1 MTAMNA
7 PLLEVQSIR
16 KTFPGVVALADVTF
30 DLKAGEVHALVGEN
44 GAGKSTLLSVMNGLI
59 APDSGEIRIEGQPVV
74 LSDPT
79 VALANRLSLVH
90 QELVLCPNLS
100 VAENIFLGREPESR
114 LGGNKRAALNRMARQ
129 LLDEIHVSL
138 DPSRPVGELS
148 LNEQQIVEICR
159 ALASR
164 PKVLVFD
171 EPTASLNDD
180 QVGHLLAVIR
190 KLKASGLGIIYVSH
204 RLGEVLD
211 IADRVTVLRD
221 GRVVGTRD
229 VAGLDETALVS
240 LMVGREHKPGQSA
253 YRERRHGSLALEAKA
268 IGKAGVFDD
277 VSLEVRAGEIV
288 GIAGLLGCQR
298 EAVVRAIFG
307 ASSIDRGEIR
317 VHGKKQPLRSPRDA
331 IASGIAFMPA
341 DRKGE
346 GLVLPMNVGDNLGLT
361 ILRRFG
367 RLGFLKRRQKNASAN
382 DLVRKLAIKASSLS
396 QQVSQL
402 SGGNQQKIVI
412 GKWIAR
418 GGDIV
423 IAEDP
428 TRGVD
433 VGAKFEIWRAI
444 QGLAEEGKAVLL
456 LTTELQE
463 MMDACDRILVMSRGR
478 VTGHFQR
485 KDFSAEAIA
494 HCFVV

>member
-1 MTAMNA
+1 MSA

-16 KTFPGVVALADVTF
+16 KTYPGVIALSDVTF

-44 GAGKSTLLSVMNGLI
+44 GAGKSTLLSVMNGLV
-59 APDSGEIRIEGQPVV
+59 APDSGEIRIDGQPVV
-74 LSDPT
+74 LNDPT
-79 VALANRLSLVH
+79 VALANRLALVH

-100 VAENIFLGREPESR
+100 VAENIFLGREPAGR
-114 LGGNKRAALNRMARQ
+114 LGKTRAMLNRMAKD
-129 LLDEIHVSL
+129 LLDEIHVNL
-138 DPSRPVGELS
+138 DPSRAVGELS

-164 PKVLVFD
+164 PRVLVFD

-180 QVGHLLAVIR
+180 QVVHLLAIIR
-190 KLKASGLGIIYVSH
+190 KLKANGLGIVYVSH
-204 RLGEVLD
+204 RLSEVVQ
-211 IADRVTVLRD
+211 ISDRVTVLRD
-221 GRVVGTRD
+221 GHVVATRD
-229 VAGLDETALVS
+229 IAGLNEAALVT

-253 YRERRHGSLALEAKA
+253 YKERRCGDVALEAKG
-268 IGKAGVFDD
+268 IGKAGVFEDIC
-277 VSLEVRAGEIV
+277 LQVRAGEIV

-307 ASSIDRGEIR
+307 DQSIDRGEIR
-317 VHGKKQPLRSPRDA
+317 VQGRKVQLRSPRDA
-331 IASGIAFMPA
+331 IAFGIGFMPA

-346 GLVLPMNVGDNLGLT
+346 GLVLPMSVGDNIAMT
-361 ILRRFG
+361 ILRRLG
-367 RLGFLKRRQKNASAN
+367 RLGFMKRRQKNATAN
-382 DLVRKLAIKASSLS
+382 GLVRTLAIKTNGLAQLA
-396 QQVSQL
+396 SQL

-433 VGAKFEIWRAI
+433 VGAKFEIWGAI
-444 QGLAEEGKAVLL
+444 QDLAEQGKAILL

-478 VTGHFQR
+478 VTGHFHR

-494 HCFVV
+494 HCFVA

>member
-1 MTAMNA
+1 MSA

-16 KTFPGVVALADVTF
+16 KTYPGVIALSDVTF

-44 GAGKSTLLSVMNGLI
+44 GAGKSTLLSVMNGLV
-59 APDSGEIRIEGQPVV
+59 APDSGEIRIDGQPVV
-74 LSDPT
+74 LNDPT
-79 VALANRLSLVH
+79 VALANRLALVH

-100 VAENIFLGREPESR
+100 VAENIFLGREPAAR
-114 LGGNKRAALNRMARQ
+114 FGKTRAMLNRMAKD
-129 LLDEIHVSL
+129 LLDEIYVNL
-138 DPSRPVGELS
+138 DPSRAVGELS

-164 PKVLVFD
+164 PRVLVFD

-180 QVGHLLAVIR
+180 QVVHLLAIIR
-190 KLKASGLGIIYVSH
+190 KLKANGLGIVYVSH
-204 RLGEVLD
+204 RLSEVVQ
-211 IADRVTVLRD
+211 ISDRVTVLRD
-221 GRVVGTRD
+221 GHVVATRD
-229 VAGLDETALVS
+229 IAGLNEAALVT
-240 LMVGREHKPGQSA
+240 LMVGREHKAGQSA
-253 YRERRHGSLALEAKA
+253 YKERRCGDVALEAKG
-268 IGKAGVFDD
+268 IGKAGVFEDIC
-277 VSLEVRAGEIV
+277 LQVRAGEIV

-307 ASSIDRGEIR
+307 DQSIDRGEIR
-317 VHGKKQPLRSPRDA
+317 VQGRKVQLRSPRDA
-331 IASGIAFMPA
+331 IAFGIGFMPA

-346 GLVLPMNVGDNLGLT
+346 GLVLPMSVGDNIAMT
-361 ILRRFG
+361 ILRRLG
-367 RLGFLKRRQKNASAN
+367 RLGFMKRRQRNATAN
-382 DLVRKLAIKASSLS
+382 GLLRTLAIKTNGLAQLA
-396 QQVSQL
+396 SQL

-444 QGLAEEGKAVLL
+444 QDLAEQGKAILL

-478 VTGHFQR
+478 VTGHFHR

-494 HCFVV
+494 HCFVA

>member
-1 MTAMNA
+1 MDG
-7 PLLEVQSIR
+7 PLLEVKSIR
-16 KTFPGVVALADVTF
+16 KTFPGVLALADVTF

-59 APDSGEIRIEGQPVV
+59 TPDSGEIRIAGQPVI

-79 VALANRLSLVH
+79 VALSKRLALVH

-100 VAENIFLGREPESR
+100 IAENIFLGREPAGR
-114 LGGNKRAALNRMARQ
+114 LGGNKRATLNRMARD
-129 LLDEIHVSL
+129 LLDEIHVDL
-138 DPSRPVGELS
+138 DPSRRVGDLS

-164 PKVLVFD
+164 PRVLVFD

-180 QVGHLLAVIR
+180 QVKHLLDVIR
-190 KLKASGLGIIYVSH
+190 KLKANGLGIVYVSH
-204 RLGEVLD
+204 RLGEVLE
-211 IADRVTVLRD
+211 ISDRVTVLRD
-221 GRVVGTRD
+221 GRVVGTRGID
-229 VAGLDETALVS
+229 GLDETALVS
-240 LMVGREHKPGQSA
+240 LMVGREHKPGQIA
-253 YRERRHGSLALEAKA
+253 YKERRQGAVALEARA
-268 IGKAGVFDD
+268 IGKEGVFDD
-277 VSLEVRAGEIV
+277 VSLAVHAGEIV

-307 ASSIDRGEIR
+307 ATSIDRGEIR
-317 VHGKKQPLRSPRDA
+317 VHGKVAPLRSPRDA
-331 IASGIAFMPA
+331 IASGIGFMPA

-346 GLVLPMNVGDNLGLT
+346 GLVLPMSVGDNLGMT
-361 ILRRFG
+361 ILRRLGRFG
-367 RLGFLKRRQKNASAN
+367 LLSRRRRKKTAGE
-382 DLVRKLAIKASSLS
+382 LVRKLAIKASGAS
-396 QQVSQL
+396 QPASQL

-433 VGAKFEIWRAI
+433 VGAKFEIWRTI
-444 QGLAEEGKAVLL
+444 QDLAEEGKAVLL

-463 MMDACDRILVMSRGR
+463 MMDACDRIVVMSRGR
-478 VTGHFQR
+478 VTGHFHR

-494 HCFVV
+494 HRFVV

>member
-1 MTAMNA
+1 MGA
-7 PLLEVQSIR
+7 PLLELKSIR
-16 KTFPGVVALADVTF
+16 KTFPGVLALADVTF

-44 GAGKSTLLSVMNGLI
+44 GAGKSTLLSVMNGLT
-59 APDSGEIRIEGQPVV
+59 AADSGEILIEGNPVV
-74 LSDPT
+74 LGDPT
-79 VALANRLSLVH
+79 AALAKRLALVH

-100 VAENIFLGREPESR
+100 VAENIFLGREPAGR
-114 LGGNKRAALNRMARQ
+114 MGGNNRAALNWMAKE

-164 PKVLVFD
+164 PRVLVFD

-180 QVGHLLAVIR
+180 QVRHLLDIIR

-204 RLGEVLD
+204 RLSEVLE
-211 IADRVTVLRD
+211 ISDRVTVLRD
-221 GRVVGTRD
+221 GRVVGTRTM
-229 VAGLDETALVS
+229 AEMDEAALVS
-240 LMVGREHKPGQSA
+240 LMVGREHKPGQTA
-253 YRERRHGSLALEAKA
+253 YRERRHGAVALEARA
-268 IGKAGVFDD
+268 IGKTTVFDD
-277 VSLEVRAGEIV
+277 VSLEVRAGEVV

-307 ASSIDRGEIR
+307 ATSIDRGEIR
-317 VHGKKQPLRSPRDA
+317 VRGRPVTLRSPRDA
-331 IASGIAFMPA
+331 IAAGIGFMPA
-341 DRKGE
+341 DRKRE
-346 GLVLPMNVGDNLGLT
+346 GLILPMNVGDNLGMT
-361 ILRRFG
+361 ILRRLG
-367 RLGFLKRRQKNASAN
+367 RLGFLKRRQRNATAN
-382 DLVRKLAIKASSLS
+382 DLMQKLAIKTSGLS
-396 QQVSQL
+396 QPASQL

-444 QGLAEEGKAVLL
+444 QDLAKEGKAILL

-478 VTGHFQR
+478 VTGHFHR
-485 KDFSAEAIA
+485 GEFSAEAIA

>member
-1 MTAMNA
+1 MSAL
-7 PLLEVQSIR
+7 LLEVESIR
-16 KTFPGVVALADVTF
+16 KTYPGVIALSDVTF

-44 GAGKSTLLSVMNGLI
+44 GAGKSTLLSVMNGLV
-59 APDSGEIRIEGQPVV
+59 ASDSGEIRIDGQRVV
-74 LSDPT
+74 LNDPT
-79 VALANRLSLVH
+79 VALANRLALVH

-100 VAENIFLGREPESR
+100 VAENIFLGREPAGR
-114 LGGNKRAALNRMARQ
+114 LGRTRAMLNRMAKD

-138 DPSRPVGELS
+138 DPSRAVGELS

-164 PKVLVFD
+164 PRVLVFD

-180 QVGHLLAVIR
+180 QVGHLLAIIR
-190 KLKASGLGIIYVSH
+190 KLKANGLGIVYVSH
-204 RLGEVLD
+204 RLSEVMQ
-211 IADRVTVLRD
+211 ISDRVTVLRD
-221 GRVVGTRD
+221 GHVVATRD
-229 VAGLDETALVS
+229 IAGLNEAALVA

-253 YRERRHGSLALEAKA
+253 YKERRCGDVALEAKG
-268 IGKAGVFDD
+268 IGKARVFDD
-277 VSLEVRAGEIV
+277 ISLQVRAGEIV

-298 EAVVRAIFG
+298 ESVVRAIFG
-307 ASSIDRGEIR
+307 ATSIDRGEIR
-317 VHGKKQPLRSPRDA
+317 VHGHKVQLRSPRDA
-331 IASGIAFMPA
+331 IAFGIGFMPA
-341 DRKGE
+341 DRKRE
-346 GLVLPMNVGDNLGLT
+346 GLVLPMSVGDNIGMT
-361 ILRRFG
+361 ILRRLG
-367 RLGFLKRRQKNASAN
+367 RLGFMKRRQRNATAN
-382 DLVRKLAIKASSLS
+382 GLVRTLAIKINGLS
-396 QQVSQL
+396 QVASQL

-412 GKWIAR
+412 GKWIAHS
-418 GGDIV
+418 GDIV

-444 QGLAEEGKAVLL
+444 QDLAEEGKAILL

-478 VTGHFQR
+478 VTGHFHR

-494 HCFVV
+494 HCFVA

>member
-1 MTAMNA
+1 MTTMDA

-44 GAGKSTLLSVMNGLI
+44 GAGKSTLLSIMNGLV
-59 APDSGEIRIEGQPVV
+59 APDSGEILIEGQPVV

-100 VAENIFLGREPESR
+100 VAENIFLGREPASR
-114 LGGNKRAALNRMARQ
+114 LGANNRVALERMARN

-164 PKVLVFD
+164 PKMLVFD

-253 YRERRHGSLALEAKA
+253 YRERRQGSLALEAKA
-268 IGKAGVFDD
+268 IGKAGIFDN

-307 ASSIDRGEIR
+307 ASSLDRGEIR
-317 VHGKKQPLRSPRDA
+317 VHGRTAPLRSPRDA

-346 GLVLPMNVGDNLGLT
+346 GLVLPMSVGDNLGLT

-382 DLVRKLAIKASSLS
+382 DLVRKLAIKSSALS
-396 QQVSQL
+396 QLVSQL

-485 KDFSAEAIA
+485 KDFSAEVIA
-494 HCFVV
+494 HCFVA

>member
-1 MTAMNA
+1 MDTAA
-7 PLLEVQSIR
+7 PLLEVRSIR
-16 KTFPGVVALADVTF
+16 KTFPGVVALSDVTF
-30 DLKAGEVHALVGEN
+30 DLRAGEVHALVGEN
-44 GAGKSTLLSVMNGLI
+44 GAGKSTLLSIINGLI
-59 APDSGEIRIEGQPVV
+59 SPNSGEIRIEGNPVV
-74 LSDPT
+74 LSEPA
-79 VALANRLSLVH
+79 VALANHLALVH
-90 QELVLCPNLS
+90 QELVLCPNLT
-100 VAENIFLGREPESR
+100 VAENIFLGREPESKWIAGR
-114 LGGNKRAALNRMARQ
+114 RAAINKMAKE

-138 DPSRPVGELS
+138 DPNRLVGDLS

-164 PKVLVFD
+164 PKVLIFD

-180 QVGHLLAVIR
+180 QVTHLLAIIR
-190 KLKASGLGIIYVSH
+190 KLKASGLGIVYVSH

-211 IADRVTVLRD
+211 ISDRVTVLRD

-229 VAGLDETALVS
+229 IAGLTEGALVS

-253 YRERRHGSLALEAKA
+253 YSERRLGPVALEARR
-268 IGKAGVFDD
+268 IGKKGVFDD
-277 VSLEVRAGEIV
+277 VSLEVRSGEIV

-307 ASSIDRGEIR
+307 ATGIDSGEIL
-317 VHGKKQPLRSPRDA
+317 VSGKPVVMRSPRDA
-331 IASGIAFMPA
+331 IGHGIGFMPA

-346 GLVLPMNVGDNLGLT
+346 GLVLPMSVGDNIGLT
-361 ILRRFG
+361 ILK
-367 RLGFLKRRQKNASAN
+367 RLGFLGFLRRRRRNSAA
-382 DLVRKLAIKASSLS
+382 LEMVKLLAAKVSGLS
-396 QQVSQL
+396 QTVSQL

-433 VGAKFEIWRAI
+433 VGAKFEIWRAV
-444 QGLAEEGKAVLL
+444 QNLAENGRAVLL
-456 LTTELQE
+456 VTTELQE
-463 MMDACDRILVMSRGR
+463 LMDACDRIVVMSRGR
-478 VTGHFQR
+478 VTGHFR
-485 KDFSAEAIA
+485 REEFSAEAIA
-494 HCFVV
+494 HCFVA

>member
-1 MTAMNA
+1 MTAMDT

-59 APDSGEIRIEGQPVV
+59 APDSGEIRIDGQPVV

-100 VAENIFLGREPESR
+100 VAQNIFLGREPAAR
-114 LGGNKRAALNRMARQ
+114 LGRNNRAALNCMARE

-180 QVGHLLAVIR
+180 QVGHLLAIIR
-190 KLKASGLGIIYVSH
+190 KLKASGLGIVYVSH

-229 VAGLDETALVS
+229 VADLDETALVS

-253 YRERRHGSLALEAKA
+253 YKERRQGSVALETKA

-277 VSLEVRAGEIV
+277 ISLEVRAGEVV

-298 EAVVRAIFG
+298 EAVARAIFG
-307 ASSIDRGEIR
+307 ASSIDRGEIL
-317 VHGKKQPLRSPRDA
+317 VHGKSVAFRSPRDA
-331 IASGIAFMPA
+331 IVSGIAFMPA

-346 GLVLPMNVGDNLGLT
+346 GLVLPMSVGDNLGLT
-361 ILRRFG
+361 VLRSFG
-367 RLGFLKRRQKNASAN
+367 RRSFLKRRRKNASAN
-382 DLVRKLAIKASSLS
+382 DLVRKLAIKASGLS
-396 QQVSQL
+396 QPASQL

-444 QGLAEEGKAVLL
+444 QGLADEGKAVLL

-478 VTGHFQR
+478 ITGHFQR
-485 KDFSAEAIA
+485 KEFSAEAIA
-494 HCFVV
+494 HCFVA

>member
-1 MTAMNA
+1 MGA
-7 PLLEVQSIR
+7 PLLEVESIR
-16 KTFPGVVALADVTF
+16 KTYPGVIALSDVTF
-30 DLKAGEVHALVGEN
+30 DLRAGEVHALVGEN
-44 GAGKSTLLSVMNGLI
+44 GAGKSTLLSIMNGLV
-59 APDSGEIRIEGQPVV
+59 APDNGEIRIDGQPVI
-74 LSDPT
+74 LNDPT
-79 VALANRLSLVH
+79 VALANRLALVH

-100 VAENIFLGREPESR
+100 VAENIFLGREPAGR
-114 LGGNKRAALNRMARQ
+114 LGKTRATLNRMAKD

-138 DPSRPVGELS
+138 DPSRAVGELS

-164 PKVLVFD
+164 PRVLVFD

-180 QVGHLLAVIR
+180 QVVHLLAIIR
-190 KLKASGLGIIYVSH
+190 KLKANGLGIVYVSH
-204 RLGEVLD
+204 RLSEVMQ
-211 IADRVTVLRD
+211 ISDRVTVLRD
-221 GRVVGTRD
+221 GHVVATRD
-229 VAGLDETALVS
+229 IAGLNEAALVA

-253 YRERRHGSLALEAKA
+253 YQERRCGSVALEANGL
-268 IGKAGVFDD
+268 GKAGVFDD
-277 VSLEVRAGEIV
+277 ISLQVRAGEIV

-307 ASSIDRGEIR
+307 DQSIDRGEIR
-317 VHGKKQPLRSPRDA
+317 VQGRKVQLRSPRDA
-331 IASGIAFMPA
+331 IAFGIGFMPA
-341 DRKGE
+341 DRKRE
-346 GLVLPMNVGDNLGLT
+346 GLVLPMSVGDNIAMT
-361 ILRRFG
+361 ILRRLG
-367 RLGFLKRRQKNASAN
+367 RLGFMKRRQRNAIAN
-382 DLVRKLAIKASSLS
+382 GLVRTLAIKTNGLS
-396 QQVSQL
+396 QLASQL

-433 VGAKFEIWRAI
+433 VGAKFEVWRAI
-444 QGLAEEGKAVLL
+444 QDLAEEGKAILL

-478 VTGHFQR
+478 MTGHFHR

-494 HCFVV
+494 HCFVA

>member
-1 MTAMNA
+1 MSA

-16 KTFPGVVALADVTF
+16 KTYPGVIALSDVTF

-44 GAGKSTLLSVMNGLI
+44 GAGKSTLLSVMNGLV
-59 APDSGEIRIEGQPVV
+59 APDSGEIRIDGQAVV
-74 LSDPT
+74 LNDPT
-79 VALANRLSLVH
+79 VALANRLALVH

-100 VAENIFLGREPESR
+100 VAENIFLGREPAGR
-114 LGGNKRAALNRMARQ
+114 LGKTRAMLNRMAKD
-129 LLDEIHVSL
+129 LLDQIHVNL
-138 DPSRPVGELS
+138 DPSRAVGELS

-164 PKVLVFD
+164 PRVLVFD

-180 QVGHLLAVIR
+180 QVVHLLAVIR
-190 KLKASGLGIIYVSH
+190 KLKANGLGIVYVSH
-204 RLGEVLD
+204 RLSEVMQ
-211 IADRVTVLRD
+211 ISDRVTVLRD
-221 GRVVGTRD
+221 GHVVATQD
-229 VAGLDETALVS
+229 TAGLNEAALVT

-253 YRERRHGSLALEAKA
+253 YKERRFGDVVLEAKG
-268 IGKAGVFDD
+268 ICKAGVFDD
-277 VSLEVRAGEIV
+277 ICLQVRAGEIV

-307 ASSIDRGEIR
+307 DRSIDRGEIR
-317 VHGKKQPLRSPRDA
+317 VQGRKVQLRSPRDA
-331 IASGIAFMPA
+331 IAFGIGFMPA
-341 DRKGE
+341 DRKRE
-346 GLVLPMNVGDNLGLT
+346 GLVLPMSVGDNIAMT
-361 ILRRFG
+361 ILRRLG
-367 RLGFLKRRQKNASAN
+367 RLGFTKRRQRNATAN
-382 DLVRKLAIKASSLS
+382 GLVRALAIKTSGLS
-396 QQVSQL
+396 QLASQL

-433 VGAKFEIWRAI
+433 VGAKFEIWRTI
-444 QGLAEEGKAVLL
+444 QDLAEQGKAILL

-463 MMDACDRILVMSRGR
+463 MMDACDRVLVMSRGR
-478 VTGHFQR
+478 VTGHFHR

-494 HCFVV
+494 HCFVA

>member
-1 MTAMNA
+1 MGA
-7 PLLEVQSIR
+7 PLLELKSIR

-44 GAGKSTLLSVMNGLI
+44 GAGKSTLLSVMNGLT
-59 APDSGEIRIEGQPVV
+59 APDSGEIRIQGQPVV
-74 LSDPT
+74 LSGPT
-79 VALANRLSLVH
+79 VALANRLALVH

-100 VAENIFLGREPESR
+100 VAENIFLGREPKAR
-114 LGGNKRAALNRMARQ
+114 LGRGNRVALNRMAED
-129 LLDEIHVSL
+129 LLGEIHVNL
-138 DPSRPVGELS
+138 DPARKVGELS

-164 PKVLVFD
+164 PRVLVFD

-180 QVGHLLAVIR
+180 QVGHLLGIIR
-190 KLKASGLGIIYVSH
+190 KLKANGLGVIYVSH

-211 IADRVTVLRD
+211 ISDRVTVLRD
-221 GRVVGTRD
+221 GHVVGTREI
-229 VAGLDETALVS
+229 AGLHEAALVS
-240 LMVGREHKPGQSA
+240 LMVGREHKPGEAA
-253 YRERRHGSLALEAKA
+253 YKERQYGAVALEVKA
-268 IGKAGVFDD
+268 ISKASVFDD

-298 EAVVRAIFG
+298 EAVARSIFG
-307 ASSIDRGEIR
+307 AASIDRGEIR
-317 VHGKKQPLRSPRDA
+317 IRGKAVALRSPREA
-331 IASGIAFMPA
+331 IRAGIGFMPA

-346 GLVLPMNVGDNLGLT
+346 GLVLPMSVGDNLGMA
-361 ILRRFG
+361 ILRRLGRFG
-367 RLGFLKRRQKNASAN
+367 LLKRRQKNATAN
-382 DLVRKLAIKASSLS
+382 ELVRKLAIKVSGLFQLA
-396 QQVSQL
+396 SQL

-433 VGAKFEIWRAI
+433 VGAKFEIWCTI
-444 QGLAEEGKAVLL
+444 QGLADEGKAVLL

-478 VTGHFQR
+478 VTGHFDR

-494 HCFVV
+494 HCFVA

>member
-1 MTAMNA
+1 MSA
-7 PLLEVQSIR
+7 PLLEVKSIR
-16 KTFPGVVALADVTF
+16 KTYPGVIALSDVTF
-30 DLKAGEVHALVGEN
+30 DLKAGEVHAVVGEN
-44 GAGKSTLLSVMNGLI
+44 GAGKSTLLSVMNGLV
-59 APDSGEIRIEGQPVV
+59 APDSGEIRIDGQPVV
-74 LSDPT
+74 LNDPT
-79 VALANRLSLVH
+79 VALANRLALVH

-100 VAENIFLGREPESR
+100 VAENIFLGREPAGR
-114 LGGNKRAALNRMARQ
+114 LGKTRAMLNRMAKD
-129 LLDEIHVSL
+129 LLDQIHVNL
-138 DPSRPVGELS
+138 DPSRAVGELS

-159 ALASR
+159 ALACR
-164 PKVLVFD
+164 PRVLVFD

-180 QVGHLLAVIR
+180 QVVHLLAVIR
-190 KLKASGLGIIYVSH
+190 KLKANGLGIVYVSH
-204 RLGEVLD
+204 RLSEVMQ
-211 IADRVTVLRD
+211 ISDRVTVLRD
-221 GRVVGTRD
+221 GSVVATRD
-229 VAGLDETALVS
+229 MAGLNEAALVA

-253 YRERRHGSLALEAKA
+253 YKERRCGDVALETKA

-277 VSLEVRAGEIV
+277 ISLQVRTGEIV

-307 ASSIDRGEIR
+307 DQSIDRGEIR
-317 VHGKKQPLRSPRDA
+317 VQGRKVQLRSPRDA
-331 IASGIAFMPA
+331 IAFGIGFMPA
-341 DRKGE
+341 DRKRE
-346 GLVLPMNVGDNLGLT
+346 GLILPMSVGDNIAMT
-361 ILRRFG
+361 ILRRLG
-367 RLGFLKRRQKNASAN
+367 RLGFMKRRQRNATAN
-382 DLVRKLAIKASSLS
+382 SLVRTLAIKTNGLS
-396 QQVSQL
+396 QLASQL

-433 VGAKFEIWRAI
+433 VGAKFEIWRTI
-444 QGLAEEGKAVLL
+444 QDLAEQGKAILL

-478 VTGHFQR
+478 VTGHFHR

-494 HCFVV
+494 HCFVA

>member
-1 MTAMNA
+1 MSA
-7 PLLEVQSIR
+7 PLLEVEAIR
-16 KTFPGVVALADVTF
+16 KTYPGVIALSDVTF

-44 GAGKSTLLSVMNGLI
+44 GAGKSTLLSVMNGLV
-59 APDSGEIRIEGQPVV
+59 APDSGEIRIDGQPVV
-74 LSDPT
+74 LNDPT
-79 VALANRLSLVH
+79 VALANRLALVH

-100 VAENIFLGREPESR
+100 VAENIFLGREPAGR
-114 LGGNKRAALNRMARQ
+114 LGKTRATLNRMAKE

-138 DPSRPVGELS
+138 DPSRAVRELS
-148 LNEQQIVEICR
+148 LNEQQVVEICR

-164 PKVLVFD
+164 PRVLVFD

-180 QVGHLLAVIR
+180 QVVHLIAIIR
-190 KLKASGLGIIYVSH
+190 KLKANGLGIVYVSH
-204 RLGEVLD
+204 RLSEVMQ
-211 IADRVTVLRD
+211 ISDRVTVLRD
-221 GRVVGTRD
+221 GHVVATRD
-229 VAGLDETALVS
+229 IAGLNEAALVA
-240 LMVGREHKPGQSA
+240 LMVGREHKLGQSA
-253 YRERRHGSLALEAKA
+253 YKERRCGDIALEAKGL
-268 IGKAGVFDD
+268 GKAEVFDD
-277 VSLEVRAGEIV
+277 ISLQVRAGEIV

-307 ASSIDRGEIR
+307 DQSIDRGEIR
-317 VHGKKQPLRSPRDA
+317 VQGREVRLRSPRDA
-331 IASGIAFMPA
+331 IAFGIGFMPA
-341 DRKGE
+341 DRKRE
-346 GLVLPMNVGDNLGLT
+346 GLVLPMSVGDNIGMT

-367 RLGFLKRRQKNASAN
+367 RLGFMKRRQRNATAN
-382 DLVRKLAIKASSLS
+382 GLVRTLAIKTNGLS
-396 QQVSQL
+396 QLASQL

-444 QGLAEEGKAVLL
+444 QDLAEQGKAILL

-478 VTGHFQR
+478 VTGHFHR

-494 HCFVV
+494 HCFVA

>member
-1 MTAMNA
+1 MRA
-7 PLLEVQSIR
+7 PLLELKSIR
-16 KTFPGVVALADVTF
+16 KTFPGVIALADVTF

-59 APDSGEIRIEGQPVV
+59 APDSGEIRIGGQPVV
-74 LSDPT
+74 LSGPT
-79 VALANRLSLVH
+79 VALAHRLALVH

-100 VAENIFLGREPESR
+100 VAENIFLGREPKAR
-114 LGGNKRAALNRMARQ
+114 LGSANRMVLNRMAEE
-129 LLDEIHVSL
+129 LLAEVQVKL
-138 DPSRPVGELS
+138 DPSRKVGELS
-148 LNEQQIVEICR
+148 LNERQIVEICR

-164 PKVLVFD
+164 PRVLVFD

-180 QVGHLLAVIR
+180 QVGHLLDIIR

-211 IADRVTVLRD
+211 ISDRVTVLRD
-221 GRVVGTRD
+221 GHVVGTREI
-229 VAGLDETALVS
+229 AGLDETVLVS
-240 LMVGREHKPGQSA
+240 LMVGREHKPGQTA
-253 YRERRHGSLALEAKA
+253 YRDRRRGAIALEAEA
-268 IGKAGVFDD
+268 IGKSSIFDN
-277 VSLEVRAGEIV
+277 VSLKVHAGEIV

-307 ASSIDRGEIR
+307 AAPIDRGEIR
-317 VHGKKQPLRSPRDA
+317 IRGKAAALRSPRDA
-331 IASGIAFMPA
+331 IRSGIGFMPA

-346 GLVLPMNVGDNLGLT
+346 GLVLPMNVGDNLGMA
-361 ILRRFG
+361 ILRRLGRFG
-367 RLGFLKRRQKNASAN
+367 FMRGRQRTTKAN
-382 DLVRKLAIKASSLS
+382 ELVRKLAIKISGLS
-396 QQVSQL
+396 QLASQL

-433 VGAKFEIWRAI
+433 VGAKFEIWSTI
-444 QGLAEEGKAVLL
+444 QGLADEGKAVLL

-478 VTGHFQR
+478 VTGHFHR

-494 HCFVV
+494 HCFVA

>member
-1 MTAMNA
+1 MTTMDA

-16 KTFPGVVALADVTF
+16 KTFPGVIALADVTF

-44 GAGKSTLLSVMNGLI
+44 GAGKSTLLSIMNGLI

-100 VAENIFLGREPESR
+100 VAENIFLGREPAAR
-114 LGGNKRAALNRMARQ
+114 LGGNKRAVLNRMARQ

-204 RLGEVLD
+204 RLGEVLN

-253 YRERRHGSLALEAKA
+253 YKERRHGSLALEAKA

-317 VHGKKQPLRSPRDA
+317 VHSKKQPLRSPRDA

-361 ILRRFG
+361 ILRRLG

-382 DLVRKLAIKASSLS
+382 DLVRNLAIKASSLS
-396 QQVSQL
+396 QLVSQL

-494 HCFVV
+494 HCFVA

>member
-1 MTAMNA
+1 MSA
-7 PLLEVQSIR
+7 PLLEVKSIR
-16 KTFPGVVALADVTF
+16 KTYPGVIALSDVTF
-30 DLKAGEVHALVGEN
+30 DLKAGEVHAVVGEN
-44 GAGKSTLLSVMNGLI
+44 GAGKSTLLSVMNGLV
-59 APDSGEIRIEGQPVV
+59 APDSGEIRIDGQPVV
-74 LSDPT
+74 LNDPT
-79 VALANRLSLVH
+79 VALANRLALVH

-100 VAENIFLGREPESR
+100 VAENIFLGREPAGR
-114 LGGNKRAALNRMARQ
+114 LGKTRAMLNRMAKD
-129 LLDEIHVSL
+129 LLDQIHVNL
-138 DPSRPVGELS
+138 DPSRAVGELS

-159 ALASR
+159 ALACR
-164 PKVLVFD
+164 PRVLVFD

-180 QVGHLLAVIR
+180 QVVHLLAVIR
-190 KLKASGLGIIYVSH
+190 KLKANGLGIVYVSH
-204 RLGEVLD
+204 RLSEVMQ
-211 IADRVTVLRD
+211 ISDRVTVLRD
-221 GRVVGTRD
+221 GNVVATRD
-229 VAGLDETALVS
+229 MAGLNEAALVA

-253 YRERRHGSLALEAKA
+253 YKERRCGEVALEAKA

-277 VSLEVRAGEIV
+277 ISLQVRTGEIV

-307 ASSIDRGEIR
+307 DQSIDRGEIR
-317 VHGKKQPLRSPRDA
+317 VQGRKVQLRSPRDA
-331 IASGIAFMPA
+331 IAFGIGFMPA
-341 DRKGE
+341 DRKRE
-346 GLVLPMNVGDNLGLT
+346 GLILPMSVGDNIAMT
-361 ILRRFG
+361 ILRRLG
-367 RLGFLKRRQKNASAN
+367 CLGFMKRRQRNATAN
-382 DLVRKLAIKASSLS
+382 SLVRTLAIKTNGLS
-396 QQVSQL
+396 QLASQL

-433 VGAKFEIWRAI
+433 VGAKFEIWRTI
-444 QGLAEEGKAVLL
+444 QDLAEQGKAILL

-478 VTGHFQR
+478 VTGHFHR

-494 HCFVV
+494 HCFVA